1 MKDEEPNNKRPQTG
15 YQNSTV
21 VIGLGLGTAFAS
33 LFGFGKRKS
42 EK

>member
-1 MKDEEPNNKRPQTG
+1 M
-15 YQNSTV
+15 
-21 VIGLGLGTAFAS
+21 VIGLGLVTAFAS

>member
-1 MKDEEPNNKRPQTG
+1 M
-15 YQNSTV
+15 
-21 VIGLGLGTAFAS
+21 GLGLVTAFAS